1 MKSEEVLVAVMEV
14 LEVTEAVVALTTSV
28 LMTFCVAVT
37 LVFVVVEGARVAGRV
52 AGTLEG
58 TVEETVACWL

>member
-1 MKSEEVLVAVMEV
+1 MKSEEVLVAVMEM

-37 LVFVVVEGARVAGRV
+37 LVFVVVEAARVAGRV

-58 TVEETVACWL
+58 TVEETVVCWL